1 MSVPRQF
8 IRCARLFTG
17 LEDQVR
23 HAQTLVVE
31 NGLFTHVGPTAA
43 APQPG
48 PQDTVLD
55 AAAHFVMP
63 GMVDVHTHL
72 VFGNARSEEDID
84 FWVTPEWRALRGLF
98 FAQHVLAA
106 GYTSIV
112 VPGDAGNSRIHFTRP
127 PSTAMQTRWRSDV
140 TNRSFPSIPTSARN
154 LPNGAKREAP
164 STNHSGRP
172 DAPSRHVRRSESHAA
187 TMTTP
192 FRTSRSFGSKRGS
205 SACWK
210 PPAPVRSS
218 I

>member
-72 VFGNARSEEDID
+72 VFGGDRAARGRVHRGVNARAGRSDPHEIVVFVSRSDD
-84 FWVTPEWRALRGLF
+84 MRRPKDPGPAGVQGLDPRASGPPGG
-98 FAQHVLAA
+98 VGGVGLAA
-106 GYTSIV
+106 
-112 VPGDAGNSRIHFTRP
+112 
-127 PSTAMQTRWRSDV
+127 
-140 TNRSFPSIPTSARN
+140 
-154 LPNGAKREAP
+154 
-164 STNHSGRP
+164 SGVG
-172 DAPSRHVRRSESHAA
+172 PSRPGGARQDPRAA
-187 TMTTP
+187 TP
-192 FRTSRSFGSKRGS
+192 RERWASGS
-205 SACWK
+205 W
-210 PPAPVRSS
+210 
-218 I
+218 